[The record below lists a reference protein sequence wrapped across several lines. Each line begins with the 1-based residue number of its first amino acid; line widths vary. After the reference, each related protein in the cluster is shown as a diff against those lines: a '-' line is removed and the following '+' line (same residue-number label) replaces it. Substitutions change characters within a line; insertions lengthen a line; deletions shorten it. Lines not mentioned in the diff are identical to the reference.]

1 MKALAL
7 TLTAFA
13 LAAFVSPSLAAQ
25 SAAPPTPAAP
35 AAGAAGAYDP
45 NEIICRSEQAIGSR
59 LRWNRVCATRAQWL
73 EHIRED
79 RQLAERAQSNRT
91 YCGGICTRWMTH
103 GR

>member
-7 TLTAFA
+7 TLTALA
-13 LAAFVSPSLAAQ
+13 GAAAFASFPAAAQ
-25 SAAPPTPAAP
+25 PADAAAAA
-35 AAGAAGAYDP
+35 AAGAANAPDP

-79 RQLAERAQSNRT
+79 RQLAERAQTNRT

>member
-7 TLTAFA
+7 TLTA
-13 LAAFVSPSLAAQ
+13 LAAAAAFAPAPAAAQ
-25 SAAPPTPAAP
+25 PAAP
-35 AAGAAGAYDP
+35 AAGSTAAPDP

-59 LRWNRVCATRAQWL
+59 LRWNRVCATRGQWL

-79 RQLAERAQSNRT
+79 RQLAERAQTSRT

>member
-13 LAAFVSPSLAAQ
+13 AAAFALPPATAQ
-25 SAAPPTPAAP
+25 PAAP
-35 AAGAAGAYDP
+35 AAPGATSALDP

-59 LRWNRVCATRAQWL
+59 LRWNRVCATRGQWI
-73 EHIRED
+73 EHIRQD
-79 RQLAERAQSNRT
+79 RQLAERAQTNRT
-91 YCGGICTRWMTH
+91 YCGGICARRMGH